1 MVSNRKPIPSHDFFV
16 GIVVR
21 LYAIGG
27 TYVSQC
33 ACLQTL
39 TGNQGPVEIEQ
50 ETLHLLHH
58 SRIAGGAHRFG
69 VPLSEAAQARSWARS
84 APSLDRMVSG
94 RVQSTTHQPA
104 LVARDLARRS
114 RESCR
119 SARSISGGPV
129 FGRPACVGQCGYPN
143 GSRFSPPA
151 NGLSKPADRLIRFHD
166 IAQDDT
172 CSARTWRSARVV
184 HGDRAF
190 PRQ

>member
-39 TGNQGPVEIEQ
+39 NGNKGPVEIEQ

-58 SRIAGGAHRFG
+58 SRIAGGAHRLG

-84 APSLDRMVSG
+84 GHPLDRVGSG
-94 RVQSTTHQPA
+94 RVSATTHPP
-104 LVARDLARRS
+104 
-114 RESCR
+114 
-119 SARSISGGPV
+119 GPV
-129 FGRPACVGQCGYPN
+129 
-143 GSRFSPPA
+143 
-151 NGLSKPADRLIRFHD
+151 
-166 IAQDDT
+166 
-172 CSARTWRSARVV
+172 
-184 HGDRAF
+184 
-190 PRQ
+190 